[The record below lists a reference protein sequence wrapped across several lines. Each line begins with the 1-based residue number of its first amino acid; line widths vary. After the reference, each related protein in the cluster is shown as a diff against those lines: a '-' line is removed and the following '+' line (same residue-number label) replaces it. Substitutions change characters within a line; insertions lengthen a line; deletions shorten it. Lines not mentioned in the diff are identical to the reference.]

1 VAETD
6 QPVDIFVRTLL
17 QLHDEAEA
25 GSAEALELLWWA
37 GLDASTLLMEIEA
50 HGSPPAR
57 QALETVAAKH
67 TNWPTIA
74 TFSDDP
80 ETRKRL
86 RAIKLGAKLLCDPES
101 QAQNDEYTKLARELL
116 EHITFVGSVLR
127 AHRNGEISTRPT
139 LPMYSRKA
147 SRLPRFCRES
157 LPQWWSVVGQVFDR
171 WYPEPAGVAW
181 MRALARNGSSE
192 RAVRAAVKRRLRQK
206 LAGLA
211 PRR

>member
-1 VAETD
+1 
-6 QPVDIFVRTLL
+6 LL
-17 QLHDEAEA
+17 QLQDEAEA
-25 GSAEALELLWWA
+25 GSAEAIELVWWA
-37 GLDASTLLMEIEA
+37 GLNASILLMEIEA
-50 HGSPPAR
+50 HGTPQAR
-57 QALETVAAKH
+57 MALKTVAAKH

-101 QAQNDEYTKLARELL
+101 QVQDDECTNLARELL

-127 AHRNGEISTRPT
+127 IHRKGGISTRPP

-171 WYPEPAGVAW
+171 WYPNPAGLPW
-181 MRALARNGSSE
+181 MRSLARNGSSE

-206 LAGLA
+206 LVGLA